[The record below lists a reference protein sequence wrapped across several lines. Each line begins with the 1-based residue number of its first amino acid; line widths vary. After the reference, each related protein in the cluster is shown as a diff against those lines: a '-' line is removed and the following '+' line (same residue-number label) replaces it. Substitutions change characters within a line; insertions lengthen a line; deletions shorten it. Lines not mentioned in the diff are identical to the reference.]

1 MPILQSSQM
10 QKPTTVKVFMSGN
23 SQAVRLPKEYRFDV
37 DTLTIQKIGDSVV
50 LTPTIP
56 ITNAWD
62 NFQQALD
69 EFDPNFSEFFANRKA
84 ENTLAD
90 SLETKKNMDL
100 DTLFVE

>member
-1 MPILQSSQM
+1 MPNLQST

-37 DTLTIQKIGDSVV
+37 DTLTIQKIGESVV
-50 LTPTIP
+50 LTPTMP

-69 EFDPNFSEFFANRKA
+69 EFDQNFIDNLADRKA
-84 ENTLAD
+84 ENRLAD
-90 SLETKKNMDL
+90 TIETQKNLALEH
-100 DTLFVE
+100 LFD